1 MKEWREMEGIALCV
15 YNGKDGRELDGWMCG
30 GHMCAK
36 LVLDSIGFGKVKTN
50 DLTSVSV
57 VQMKC

>member
-1 MKEWREMEGIALCV
+1 MYIMGRNYWALV
-15 YNGKDGRELDGWMCG
+15 EWMCD

-50 DLTSVSV
+50 GLTSVSV
-57 VQMKC
+57 VQIKC